1 MASLDDATEVLKS
14 WGISPHGALEVV
26 RPDRLFKVGQST
38 GDDLFLKDIGN
49 CPPETLAF
57 QFDVLQYLAA
67 SGLPVAVPLRSVQG
81 HQAVSAHGTL
91 FILIPSVV
99 RRDAAPP
106 SGWED
111 RVVSFGE
118 TIARLHLALATYP
131 KEKVDGR
138 TWFNDPLRETFDLY
152 VPKLLQTLSG
162 EQASQLASRVRGLEG
177 EMQGALEGLPVQL
190 IHRDLHDNHL
200 PCSGD
205 QVVGILECDHV
216 SLGSPMIDL
225 AYFLHHSIKWLQEG
239 DGTMVNNQD
248 GLNWWLS
255 WVPRLL
261 QAYDR
266 VRPLSAKERAS
277 LPYMMIWV
285 VLMLANWYIEH
296 GHHAE
301 GQLYGNLF
309 VFAHEHRHRISNVA
323 LAA

>member
-1 MASLDDATEVLKS
+1 
-14 WGISPHGALEVV
+14 
-26 RPDRLFKVGQST
+26 
-38 GDDLFLKDIGN
+38 
-49 CPPETLAF
+49 
-57 QFDVLQYLAA
+57 
-67 SGLPVAVPLRSVQG
+67 
-81 HQAVSAHGTL
+81 
-91 FILIPSVV
+91 
-99 RRDAAPP
+99 
-106 SGWED
+106 
-111 RVVSFGE
+111 
-118 TIARLHLALATYP
+118 
-131 KEKVDGR
+131 
-138 TWFNDPLRETFDLY
+138 
-152 VPKLLQTLSG
+152 
-162 EQASQLASRVRGLEG
+162 
-177 EMQGALEGLPVQL
+177 
-190 IHRDLHDNHL
+190 
-200 PCSGD
+200 
-205 QVVGILECDHV
+205 
-216 SLGSPMIDL
+216 MIDL